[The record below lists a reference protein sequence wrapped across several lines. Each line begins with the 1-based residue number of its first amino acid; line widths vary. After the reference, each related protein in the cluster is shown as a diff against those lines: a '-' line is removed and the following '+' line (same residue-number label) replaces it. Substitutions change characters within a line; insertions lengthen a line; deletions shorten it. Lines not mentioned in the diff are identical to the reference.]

1 MRRLIW
7 PVLFVLLMLLQGV
20 ITVFWTGWISFDLL
34 LVALY
39 AYSML
44 RGEVA
49 GAIMGL
55 GVGFFQDALT
65 VNVFG
70 FHMLSRTLIGLVVGL
85 TKEKVFKENIT
96 YHLCS
101 IALISFILRMVFLL
115 VELIRS
121 GGHWNII
128 GTFLWETLGYIVGN
142 TLLVIPIMI
151 LVKQIYYW
159 IRKEDISY

>member
-85 TKEKVFKENIT
+85 TKEKVFKENII

-101 IALISFILRMVFLL
+101 IVLISFILRMVFLL

>member
-1 MRRLIW
+1 
-7 PVLFVLLMLLQGV
+7 
-20 ITVFWTGWISFDLL
+20 
-34 LVALY
+34 
-39 AYSML
+39 ML

-101 IALISFILRMVFLL
+101 IALISFILRMVF
-115 VELIRS
+115 
-121 GGHWNII
+121 
-128 GTFLWETLGYIVGN
+128 Y
-142 TLLVIPIMI
+142 
-151 LVKQIYYW
+151 
-159 IRKEDISY
+159 

>member
-151 LVKQIYYW
+151 LVKKIYYW

>member
-70 FHMLSRTLIGLVVGL
+70 FHMLSRTLIGWVVGL

-101 IALISFILRMVFLL
+101 IALISFILRIVFLL

-142 TLLVIPIMI
+142 TLLVIPVM
-151 LVKQIYYW
+151 LVVKQIYYW

>member
-101 IALISFILRMVFLL
+101 IALISFILRIVFLL

>member
-44 RGEVA
+44 CGEVA

>member
-101 IALISFILRMVFLL
+101 IALISFILRMFFLL

>member
-55 GVGFFQDALT
+55 GVGFF
-65 VNVFG
+65 
-70 FHMLSRTLIGLVVGL
+70 
-85 TKEKVFKENIT
+85 
-96 YHLCS
+96 
-101 IALISFILRMVFLL
+101 RM
-115 VELIRS
+115 
-121 GGHWNII
+121 
-128 GTFLWETLGYIVGN
+128 
-142 TLLVIPIMI
+142 P
-151 LVKQIYYW
+151 
-159 IRKEDISY
+159 

>member
-70 FHMLSRTLIGLVVGL
+70 FHMLSRTLIGWVVGL

-101 IALISFILRMVFLL
+101 IALISFILRIVFLL

-142 TLLVIPIMI
+142 TLLVIPVML

>member
-70 FHMLSRTLIGLVVGL
+70 FHMLSRTLIGWVVGL

-101 IALISFILRMVFLL
+101 IVLISFILRMVFLL

>member
-70 FHMLSRTLIGLVVGL
+70 FHMLSRTLIGWVVGL

-128 GTFLWETLGYIVGN
+128 GTFLWETVGYIVGN
-142 TLLVIPIMI
+142 TLLVIPVM
-151 LVKQIYYW
+151 LVVKQIYYW

>member
-70 FHMLSRTLIGLVVGL
+70 FHMLSRTLIGWVVGL

-101 IALISFILRMVFLL
+101 IALISFILRIVFLL

-128 GTFLWETLGYIVGN
+128 GTFLWETVGYIVGN
-142 TLLVIPIMI
+142 TLLVIPVM
-151 LVKQIYYW
+151 LVVKQIYYW

>member
-96 YHLCS
+96 YHLC
-101 IALISFILRMVFLL
+101 IIVLISFILRMVFLL

-128 GTFLWETLGYIVGN
+128 STFLWETLGYIVGN

>member
-70 FHMLSRTLIGLVVGL
+70 FHMLSRTLIGWVVGL

-101 IALISFILRMVFLL
+101 IALISFILRIVFLL

>member
-101 IALISFILRMVFLL
+101 IVLINFILRMVFLL

>member
-70 FHMLSRTLIGLVVGL
+70 FHMLSRTLIGWVVGL

-101 IALISFILRMVFLL
+101 IALISFILRIVFLL

-128 GTFLWETLGYIVGN
+128 GTFLWETGGYIVGN
-142 TLLVIPIMI
+142 TLLVIPVM
-151 LVKQIYYW
+151 LVVKQIYYW

>member
-70 FHMLSRTLIGLVVGL
+70 FHMLSRTLIGWVVGL

-142 TLLVIPIMI
+142 TLLVIPIML